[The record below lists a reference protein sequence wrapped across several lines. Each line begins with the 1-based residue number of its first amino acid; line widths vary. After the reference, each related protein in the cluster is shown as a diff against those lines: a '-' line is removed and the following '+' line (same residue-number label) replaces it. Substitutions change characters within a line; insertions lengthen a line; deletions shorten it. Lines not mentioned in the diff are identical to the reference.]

1 MHWVLLILIAAIL
14 HASLYPWEF
23 TLARPEVNPLL
34 ALVSSWEP
42 LAGKRPLI
50 DIAVN
55 IFFYIPLGAAAY
67 ITFVRRFR
75 PKIAAVLAVAAGFAL
90 SASVEMA
97 QLFTPR
103 RVCNTWDLISN
114 ILGAAIGAA
123 AARVLWQRVKHVSTP
138 HPHAPAGALILLCCW
153 AAYQFFPFYPETT
166 RHALVLK
173 LYGLLD
179 PAPFSLPAAA
189 LAAAEW
195 LAVTRLAALC
205 FGPQRAP
212 WLAGLFLLALPA
224 KLLVAGRTA
233 GWSEILGALAGAGM
247 GALLPVP
254 FLTAAGLLAAAV
266 AARALSPFEF
276 SGGRSFRW
284 VPFVSL
290 IGTEWGA
297 ATLMLLRKV
306 FWYGSI
312 LVLLRAARVP
322 RAPGAAALVLLLA
335 AIEAAQIRIPGHVA
349 ETTDPLLAALIAFA
363 LRPAPCRPTASPR
376 RTSR

>member
-123 AARVLWQRVKHVSTP
+123 AARVL
-138 HPHAPAGALILLCCW
+138 
-153 AAYQFFPFYPETT
+153 
-166 RHALVLK
+166 
-173 LYGLLD
+173 
-179 PAPFSLPAAA
+179 
-189 LAAAEW
+189 
-195 LAVTRLAALC
+195 
-205 FGPQRAP
+205 
-212 WLAGLFLLALPA
+212 
-224 KLLVAGRTA
+224 
-233 GWSEILGALAGAGM
+233 
-247 GALLPVP
+247 
-254 FLTAAGLLAAAV
+254 
-266 AARALSPFEF
+266 
-276 SGGRSFRW
+276 
-284 VPFVSL
+284 
-290 IGTEWGA
+290 
-297 ATLMLLRKV
+297 
-306 FWYGSI
+306 
-312 LVLLRAARVP
+312 
-322 RAPGAAALVLLLA
+322 
-335 AIEAAQIRIPGHVA
+335 
-349 ETTDPLLAALIAFA
+349 
-363 LRPAPCRPTASPR
+363 
-376 RTSR
+376 